1 MAKKTETT
9 EGNETTQLTPAEALR
24 NGWLAYLGL
33 YGAAYERVKPLTEKT
48 AGIVEDLIAK
58 GEKVEAN
65 AQDVA
70 EDVRARTN
78 GVYGENFARVRKY
91 FPSFVTKADRVDE
104 LEAEVEA
111 LNKKVAALT
120 KKPAAKRATKTAAKA
135 A

>member
-1 MAKKTETT
+1 MA
-9 EGNETTQLTPAEALR
+9 G
-24 NGWLAYLGL
+24 LAYLGL

-48 AGIVEDLIAK
+48 VGIVEDLIAK

-70 EDVRARTN
+70 EDVRARTTD
-78 GVYGENFARVRKY
+78 VYGDSFARVRKF
-91 FPSFVTKADRVDE
+91 FPSFETKADRVDE

-120 KKPAAKRATKTAAKA
+120 KKPAAKRTKKTAAKA